1 MAQGAQGMSA
11 ISSHEQFEPLK
22 DLIYSAL
29 LGETTWQHFL
39 DALTATMPNGKST
52 LFFHDSVAQAGGLS
66 LTSGLEA
73 EDIENYN
80 TYYCRLNPWM
90 PKAAIRPVGVGVIAE
105 QMLDRKAL
113 TNSEFYRDFI
123 RGIGCENSVGVTVM
137 REQARSFNLAVLT
150 SSNDLEFNR
159 INAELLSDL
168 APHLRRAFNFL
179 RQDRNASQSCEMG
192 SALFDAIGV
201 GLVYLAEEQ
210 KIRSMNAAAQQLLP
224 TLNDITITQ
233 ASRLTFRSE
242 TTNAALA
249 ALTSRTAPR
258 TSGLHSEIVKGI
270 KGAFKCTLIRLQSDL
285 ILDFI
290 DGPTVAVIIEPA
302 NGRMSLQQEDDLAQ
316 RYRLTA
322 AEIRVASGIA
332 AGLSLREIAIASAV
346 SYETARSQLKSAYAK
361 LGVNSQVGLVRL
373 LIS

>member
-1 MAQGAQGMSA
+1 MSA
-11 ISSHEQFEPLK
+11 ISSDEQFEPLK

-29 LGETTWQHFL
+29 FGETTWQHFL

-66 LTSGLEA
+66 LTSGFEP
-73 EDIENYN
+73 EDVENYN
-80 TYYCRLNPWM
+80 QYYYRLNPWM
-90 PKAAIRPVGVGVIAE
+90 PRAAVRPIGVGVIAE

-113 TNSEFYRDFI
+113 TKTEFYQDFI

-159 INAELLSDL
+159 VNAELLSDL

-179 RQDRNASQSCEMG
+179 REDRNASQSCEMG

-201 GLVYLAEEQ
+201 GLVYLTEEQ

-224 TLNDITITQ
+224 VLTDVTITQ
-233 ASRLTFRSE
+233 TNRLIFRNE
-242 TTNAALA
+242 TINAALA

-258 TSGLHSEIVKGI
+258 TSGLLTEIVKGI
-270 KGAFKCTLIRLQSDL
+270 KGAFKCTLVRLQSDL

-290 DGPTVAVIIEPA
+290 EGPTVALIIEP
-302 NGRMSLQQEDDLAQ
+302 MSGCVSPQQEHNLAQ

-332 AGLSLREIAIASAV
+332 AGLSLREIAIANEV
-346 SYETARSQLKSAYAK
+346 SYETARSQLKSAYGK

>member
-1 MAQGAQGMSA
+1 MSA
-11 ISSHEQFEPLK
+11 ILFHEQFEPLK

-29 LGETTWQHFL
+29 FGETTWQHFL

-73 EDIENYN
+73 EDVENYN
-80 TYYCRLNPWM
+80 KYYSKLNPWM
-90 PKAAIRPVGVGVIAE
+90 PRATIRPIGIGVVAE
-105 QMLDRKAL
+105 QMLSRKAF
-113 TNSEFYRDFI
+113 TKTEFYHDFI

-137 REQARSFNLAVLT
+137 REQARSFNLAMLT

-159 INAELLSDL
+159 MNAELLSDL
-168 APHLRRAFNFL
+168 APHLKRAFNFL
-179 RQDRNASQSCEMG
+179 RQDKNASQSCDMG
-192 SALFDAIGV
+192 SSLFDAIGV
-201 GLVYLAEEQ
+201 SLVYLSEEQ

-224 TLNDITITQ
+224 TLSDITITQ
-233 ASRLTFRSE
+233 TSRLIFRNE
-242 TTNAALA
+242 TTNAALV
-249 ALTSRTAPR
+249 ALSSRTAPR
-258 TSGLHSEIVKGI
+258 TSGLHSEIVKDA
-270 KGAFKCTLIRLQSDL
+270 KGAFKCTLVRLQSDL

-290 DGPTVAVIIEPA
+290 EGPTVAVIIEPV
-302 NGRMSLQQEDDLAQ
+302 NGRMSLQQEDDLAR

-332 AGLSLREIAIASAV
+332 AGLSLREIAVANDV
-346 SYETARSQLKSAYAK
+346 TYETARSQLKSAYSK